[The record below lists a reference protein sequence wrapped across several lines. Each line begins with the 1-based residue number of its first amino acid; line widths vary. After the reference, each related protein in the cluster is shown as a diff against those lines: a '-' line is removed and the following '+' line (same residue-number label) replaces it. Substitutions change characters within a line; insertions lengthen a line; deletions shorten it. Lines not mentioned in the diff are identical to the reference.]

1 MPRSRSMVRI
11 ASTPVPENCA
21 GCVIALHGARSRRYV
36 FPVSLLRST
45 VRWRK
50 SPRRASRTCSAT
62 VSCGVAMNGSGSES
76 ITSRAVAPFWRASTK
91 RPGTSIV
98 RITFGV
104 AVETLSSVTIVVLE
118 TGAMVGATGRANSGE
133 SAVAP
138 FDATTSRRSPRR
150 SSRCPKPSSA
160 SVPVTRPDA
169 GSTTRSVRSVT
180 AKIRR
185 PSVLTMSGSST
196 PTSCTLVPEN
206 SGTDPPTSAP
216 ACGADTGIG
225 ALVAVS
231 FDVCWR
237 GGGAICG
244 VTTASII
251 GGAAR
256 PSTPTPP
263 WVRNAPERA

>member
-1 MPRSRSMVRI
+1 
-11 ASTPVPENCA
+11 
-21 GCVIALHGARSRRYV
+21 
-36 FPVSLLRST
+36 
-45 VRWRK
+45 
-50 SPRRASRTCSAT
+50 
-62 VSCGVAMNGSGSES
+62 MNGSGSES

-104 AVETLSSVTIVVLE
+104 AAETSSSVMIVALE
-118 TGAMVGATGRANSGE
+118 TGAIAGATGRAISGE
-133 SAVAP
+133 AAVAP
-138 FDATTSRRSPRR
+138 FDATTSTRSPRR

-160 SVPVTRPDA
+160 SVPVTRPEA
-169 GSTTRSVRSVT
+169 GSTTRNVRSVT

-206 SGTDPPTSAP
+206 SGTVPPTTEPPSTGAV
-216 ACGADTGIG
+216 GADTGIG

-231 FDVCWR
+231 FDVCCR
-237 GGGAICG
+237 GGAICG
-244 VTTASII
+244 VTTASTI

-263 WVRNAPERA
+263 WVRSAPERA